1 MSPRGQTGPKE
12 RRNSIDTCSHGTG
25 KEVSPQGDLY
35 SRQLQ
40 AVPYVRPGDAVI
52 DMSGYGGRSERLD
65 SHVTGT
71 LPAGLALWNG
81 VSTTGTT
88 KSTRTTAVGMLK
100 HVQRLLSKQHLRA
113 TIEMSSGPSNKRST
127 NHRPAYVRDRCSTLL
142 SRIASPQHGIDIL
155 DLPVDADRAAT
166 HHNQYHLAAG
176 AVCSSRDGLHKI
188 VLVAR
193 QGQERPV
200 VRLCLYAL

>member
-1 MSPRGQTGPKE
+1 MSPRGQTEPKE

-81 VSTTGTT
+81 VSTTRTT
-88 KSTRTTAVGMLK
+88 KALAQQQWACSNTCSAYFPNSTCGRPSKCQAVPATSAAQTTDQRTFEIA
-100 HVQRLLSKQHLRA
+100 A
-113 TIEMSSGPSNKRST
+113 P
-127 NHRPAYVRDRCSTLL
+127 PCS
-142 SRIASPQHGIDIL
+142 PG
-155 DLPVDADRAAT
+155 
-166 HHNQYHLAAG
+166 
-176 AVCSSRDGLHKI
+176 
-188 VLVAR
+188 
-193 QGQERPV
+193 
-200 VRLCLYAL
+200 